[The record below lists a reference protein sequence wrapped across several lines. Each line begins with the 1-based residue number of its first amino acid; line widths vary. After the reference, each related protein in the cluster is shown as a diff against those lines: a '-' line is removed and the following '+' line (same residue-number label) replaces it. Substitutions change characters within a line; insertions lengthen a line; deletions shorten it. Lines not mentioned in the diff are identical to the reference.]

1 MVISR
6 FCFAEDGTELFL
18 SACRTCSTYFCSH
31 SINQICVCVCVC
43 VRCCQCRCRCHHA
56 NELRSYFFSGS
67 HVFWWTQSYRRNHF
81 SETVPRYHI
90 KEYSG
95 CLPFAW
101 ENCCVLRKF
110 WLEILD
116 YLWRRF
122 ENFGNFPVGKSKVA
136 FRLHSNR
143 NFGNFLVN
151 GSKQPVTKRPK
162 GNSLN
167 ISKSFDV

>member
-1 MVISR
+1 MCWSCHMVVSR

-18 SACRTCSTYFCSH
+18 SACRTCSTYFCSYSTNKIFH
-31 SINQICVCVCVC
+31 M
-43 VRCCQCRCRCHHA
+43 RCCQCRCLHT
-56 NELRSYFFSGS
+56 NELRSHFFSGF

-90 KEYSG
+90 KKYSG
-95 CLPFAW
+95 CSPFTW
-101 ENCCVLRKF
+101 ENWCSLRKF

-116 YLWRRF
+116 YLSRRF
-122 ENFGNFPVGKSKVA
+122 ENFGNFPVGNNKIA
-136 FRLHSNR
+136 FHLHSNR

-151 GSKQPVTKRPK
+151 GKQSMTKRPK
-162 GNSLN
+162 GNSCN